1 MRRKLDPNLSHAE
14 IRAKILGGNAT
25 LSRSSRDRTRMVT
38 AGNPDVIREAFDEP
52 DAAQAA
58 DRPGGPRLKSG
69 PAWGEGLRHWRAG
82 GATEHHGGK
91 MDTPDIGRKKVVT
104 Y

>member
-1 MRRKLDPNLSHAE
+1 MHHKLDPNLSHAE
-14 IRAKILGGNAT
+14 IRAQILGGNAT
-25 LSRSSRDRTRMVT
+25 PSRDRTRQV
-38 AGNPDVIREAFDEP
+38 ASGNPDVIQEAFDEP

-58 DRPGGPRLKSG
+58 DRPGGAGLKSG

-91 MDTPDIGRKKVVT
+91 LDGRDVGRKKVVT

>member
-1 MRRKLDPNLSHAE
+1 MAKHDHELSH
-14 IRAKILGGNAT
+14 RGLQDRILGRDT
-25 LSRSSRDRTRMVT
+25 PPRDRTRMVA

-58 DRPGGPRLKSG
+58 DRPGSTRLKSG
-69 PAWGEGLRHWRAG
+69 PAWSEGLRHWRAG

-91 MDTPDIGRKKVVT
+91 LDGSDIGRKKPIT